1 MCGIDADGMAMRGF
15 LLQNTMGTAAY
26 TYHAGE
32 VMKTLAQATPGG
44 TYEIKDWSKL
54 ELLARAAGVALEPRD
69 TLAKRVADTIWAEF
83 NRDHHEESPL
93 VAAFA
98 PAPRVEAWRKLGVMP
113 GGVLHENNRCTTSCM
128 TNIDGDYVSLAVKA
142 LRLGIATAYGSQVPL
157 ELAQDALFGT
167 PTPHAIKVDLG
178 ILDATYVNIV
188 VNGHEPMIGAALIDA
203 AHAEAVQAAA
213 RAAGAKGLHIVGS
226 IETGQ
231 ELVQRFPVD
240 EVFVGLTGNWL
251 NQEMAIAT
259 GAVDVFAADMN
270 CTVPTLAATCAAHG
284 ALLIPVSDLMGIPG
298 AEPTIVFDPA
308 KAGEQ
313 AQELIAK
320 AIANYPQ
327 RAARGNGHPTLRT
340 GDAVAGFSTESILAA
355 LGGSLEPLLDVIKK
369 GTLRGVAGL
378 VSCTTLRDSGQDSN
392 TVAVAR
398 ELIKN
403 DVLVLSMGCGNAACQ
418 VAGLE
423 APEAKELA
431 GPGLKAVCELLGIPP
446 VLSFG
451 TCTDTGRIMLLVG
464 AIADALGVD
473 VPALP
478 VVATAPEYME
488 QKATIDAVA
497 ALAFGM
503 YVHVNPVPF
512 VTGAPRLV
520 KLLTED
526 LPGVTGGK
534 LAVETDP
541 VEAVGRHARRTS
553 RRRGRR
559 SGSRFRHRRPPKT
572 RGGGAGIRPHPRPS
586 VCLAAG
592 RSLVGHPRRPLRRL
606 GFAGCHEPELREQ
619 SELIVV
625 GVIRDDLAA
634 FDARDV
640 GKAQVDARAGGR
652 RVAIGPG
659 QGAGVRADKASV
671 DDHRVAGRMQLLD
684 DRPRVGHG
692 PLERLEILAEGRQT
706 VDRPHP
712 RIGGLELVGEGRHR
726 RVDVAAVEVL
736 VEARDERP
744 SVAFVHVPFLRR

>member
-1 MCGIDADGMAMRGF
+1 METTGTRDSLHGSVNTMLERTRAAGEDTVFDRMQAQGDRRCQFCEGGIRCSICSQGPCRITAKAPRGVCGIDADGMAMRGF

-54 ELLARAAGVALEPRD
+54 ELLARAAGVALEPKD
-69 TLAKRVADTIWAEF
+69 TLPKRVADTIWAEF

-128 TNIDGDYVSLAVKA
+128 TNIDGDYLSLAVKA

-178 ILDATYVNIV
+178 ILDAGYVNIV
-188 VNGHEPMIGAALIDA
+188 VNGHEPMIGAALIAA
-203 AHAEAVQAAA
+203 AHDEAAQAKA
-213 RAAGAKGLHIVGS
+213 RAAGAKGLRIVGS

-240 EVFVGLTGNWL
+240 DVFVGLTGNWL
-251 NQEMAIAT
+251 NQEMAVAT

-298 AEPTIVFDPA
+298 AEPTVVFDPA

-313 AQELIAK
+313 AQELIAR
-320 AIANYPQ
+320 AIGNYPQ
-327 RAARGNGHPTLRT
+327 RAARGNGKPALRT

-355 LGGSLEPLLDVIKK
+355 LGGSLDPLLDVIKK

-378 VSCTTLRDSGQDSN
+378 VSCTTLRDTGQDSN

-403 DVLVLSMGCGNAACQ
+403 DVLVLAMGCGNAAVQ

-446 VLSFG
+446 VLSLRHLHRHRPHHAA
-451 TCTDTGRIMLLVG
+451 GR
-464 AIADALGVD
+464 
-473 VPALP
+473 
-478 VVATAPEYME
+478 
-488 QKATIDAVA
+488 
-497 ALAFGM
+497 
-503 YVHVNPVPF
+503 
-512 VTGAPRLV
+512 
-520 KLLTED
+520 
-526 LPGVTGGK
+526 
-534 LAVETDP
+534 
-541 VEAVGRHARRTS
+541 RHRR
-553 RRRGRR
+553 RPRGRR
-559 SGSRFRHRRPPKT
+559 AGVARCGNGARVHGAEGDHRR
-572 RGGGAGIRPHPRPS
+572 
-586 VCLAAG
+586 
-592 RSLVGHPRRPLRRL
+592 RR
-606 GFAGCHEPELREQ
+606 
-619 SELIVV
+619 
-625 GVIRDDLAA
+625 
-634 FDARDV
+634 
-640 GKAQVDARAGGR
+640 
-652 RVAIGPG
+652 
-659 QGAGVRADKASV
+659 GAGVRHVRPRQPGALRDRRPAPGQAA
-671 DDHRVAGRMQLLD
+671 HRGPAGRDRRQARRR
-684 DRPRVGHG
+684 DRPGRGRRRDAGAHRG
-692 PLERLEILAEGRQT
+692 EEDGAGDLSPTPARAAGKPCRRAKGERGWWGRG
-706 VDRPHP
+706 RPP
-712 RIGGLELVGEGRHR
+712 APPPALPAVIVRGSVSST
-726 RVDVAAVEVL
+726 AAQ
-736 VEARDERP
+736 
-744 SVAFVHVPFLRR
+744 